1 MIKIP
6 HKMAV
11 RIKQVIYI
19 DAYNSTYLHRSKKE
33 AISPCSLK
41 IDVFRNYLLFSL
53 HYFGISSKFFFS
65 VNKVHLSS
73 TKPDSRA
80 YGFLKWVG

>member
-1 MIKIP
+1 
-6 HKMAV
+6 MAV

-65 VNKVHLSS
+65 VNEVHLPS

-80 YGFLKWVG
+80 YGFLMWVG